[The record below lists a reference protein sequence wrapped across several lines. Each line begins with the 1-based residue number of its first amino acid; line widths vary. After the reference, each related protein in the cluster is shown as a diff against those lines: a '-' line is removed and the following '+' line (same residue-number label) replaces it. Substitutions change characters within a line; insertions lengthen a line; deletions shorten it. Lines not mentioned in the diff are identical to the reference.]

1 MSFFLY
7 FKMKFAAIQRTSA
20 IDFPGRVCSI
30 LFTAGCMFRCP
41 YCHNPELIEGS
52 NSLDESEIM
61 KKLLERKNLVDAVSL
76 TGGEVTL
83 HSELPEFLKKLK
95 DEGFVTKIDTN
106 GTIPEMLKNILPL
119 LDFIAMDV
127 KAVDAEHYK
136 ETVKVPVKFDKIL
149 ESVKLIME
157 SEVPYEFRTTVVPV
171 LFPKE
176 KMEELGKLLKG
187 AKKVVLQQF
196 VPTKT
201 LDPLFEKEKPYTREE
216 LQEMKTVLETY
227 VDDVE
232 IRGV

>member
-83 HSELPEFLKKLK
+83 QSELPSFLQKLKK
-95 DEGFVTKIDTN
+95 EGFTTKIDTN
-106 GTIPEMLKNILPL
+106 GVHPEMVKTVLPL

-127 KAVDAEHYK
+127 KAVDAEHYEK
-136 ETVKVPVKFDKIL
+136 TVKVPVKFENIRKSI
-149 ESVKLIME
+149 SLIMDSGIE
-157 SEVPYEFRTTVVPV
+157 YEFRTTLVPV

-176 KMEELGKLLKG
+176 KIEQLGELLKG
-187 AKKVVLQQF
+187 AKKLVLQQF

-201 LDPLFEKEKPYTREE
+201 LDPSFQNEKPYTREE
-216 LQEMKTVLETY
+216 LQEIKKKLEKY

-232 IRGV
+232 IRGI